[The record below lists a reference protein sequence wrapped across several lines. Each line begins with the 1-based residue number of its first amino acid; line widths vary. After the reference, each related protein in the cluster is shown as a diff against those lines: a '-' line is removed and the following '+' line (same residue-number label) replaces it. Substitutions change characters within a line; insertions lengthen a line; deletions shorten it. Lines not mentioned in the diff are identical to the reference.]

1 DDPVRALDH
10 LQVVLDHDDRVPGLN
25 QALKQPHQDRDII
38 EVQARRGLIENEQ
51 LSSLPIPFSD
61 FGEVSDELET
71 LGFAAGKRIER
82 LSQTQVTEP
91 DFIQHVEL
99 VAKRFRLPDL
109 SEELNRFADGHLQ
122 NVVDRFPIDLYPEN
136 VRLESAPFAL
146 RATHIKIAQ
155 ELHFDLL

>member
-1 DDPVRALDH
+1 
-10 LQVVLDHDDRVPGLN
+10 
-25 QALKQPHQDRDII
+25 
-38 EVQARRGLIENEQ
+38 
-51 LSSLPIPFSD
+51 
-61 FGEVSDELET
+61 
-71 LGFAAGKRIER
+71 
-82 LSQTQVTEP
+82 TQVTEP

-155 ELHFDLL
+155 ELHFDLLEAGPATALAAAAAGIERKRARRQPLRHCLGLRREHFPNAIIEPQVKDRCRARGAGEL